1 MFSSI
6 FRNVLMA
13 EVVNGKLE
21 TNKMVMVRF
30 SEFEA
35 CVQTI
40 NTKVTGALGLQEAI
54 ILTDSQGNKTI
65 DSEGTRGMFKM
76 IAV

>member
-1 MFSSI
+1 
-6 FRNVLMA
+6 
-13 EVVNGKLE
+13 
-21 TNKMVMVRF
+21 MVTVRF

-40 NTKVTGALGLQEAI
+40 TTKVTEALGQQESI
-54 ILTDSQGNKTI
+54 LLTDSQGNEI
-65 DSEGTRGMFKM
+65 LDSDGTRGMFEM